1 MVSMIALRSYR
12 PRRSNS
18 DRIRTRTNHSSQ
30 RTPFTTDP
38 RAQATIL
45 VREAMQLYDLLGRQL
60 SRDTEGCVANEVG
73 ELSEQANAWQALY
86 GPNRKLESTS
96 AI

>member
-1 MVSMIALRSYR
+1 
-12 PRRSNS
+12 
-18 DRIRTRTNHSSQ
+18 
-30 RTPFTTDP
+30 
-38 RAQATIL
+38 
-45 VREAMQLYDLLGRQL
+45 MQLYDLLGRQL

-96 AI
+96 AM